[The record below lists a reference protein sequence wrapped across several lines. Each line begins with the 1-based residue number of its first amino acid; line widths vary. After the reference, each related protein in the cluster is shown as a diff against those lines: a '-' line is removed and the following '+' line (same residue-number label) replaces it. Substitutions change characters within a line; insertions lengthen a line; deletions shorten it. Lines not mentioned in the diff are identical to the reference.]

1 MKEDFLGQNLLNTY
15 FERKSTL
22 IDEEFENAWKD
33 AQDNNYYLSKVTE
46 LEEQFHDS
54 LLELNEESLE
64 NEGKTIFSLIPKDF
78 VTIDVVSYMTETY
91 NKLFN
96 EKLQKKSELSDL
108 YEEVKAH
115 LMSCNTR
122 EEMLEVLSKYGITKH
137 KSIKLAI

>member
-22 IDEEFENAWKD
+22 IDEEFEKAWKD

-46 LEEQFHDS
+46 LEEQFHNA

-64 NEGKTIFSLIPKDF
+64 NEGRTIFDSIPKDF

-91 NKLFN
+91 NELFN
-96 EKLQKKSELSDL
+96 EKLQKKSELSEL
-108 YEEVKAH
+108 IEEVKAH